1 MYLFFE
7 LETTGLPG
15 NYKGIMHVLYGL
27 NNRNLILNS
36 KAVARYQNLN
46 CGNNPLYIRMGVKP
60 KLWGWEVGKV
70 IGNYRSVIFTNH
82 KHDPF
87 ASVSA

>member
-15 NYKGIMHVLYGL
+15 NYKGIMPVLYGL
-27 NNRNLILNS
+27 NNRSLILNS

-46 CGNNPLYIRMGVKP
+46 
-60 KLWGWEVGKV
+60 
-70 IGNYRSVIFTNH
+70 
-82 KHDPF
+82 
-87 ASVSA
+87 